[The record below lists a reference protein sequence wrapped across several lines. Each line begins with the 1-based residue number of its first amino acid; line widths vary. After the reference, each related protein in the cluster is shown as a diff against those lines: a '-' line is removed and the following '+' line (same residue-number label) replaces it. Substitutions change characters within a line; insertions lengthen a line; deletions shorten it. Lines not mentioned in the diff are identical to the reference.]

1 MYLFLVNVFF
11 MWWFY
16 RSLVNTDYTDKR
28 IIWFLDGMMFSL
40 NFACVLLHFWGQIM
54 KTVLEFPYYLDA
66 WLYCYKN
73 NINHVQ
79 SIQKKDFRTWLV
91 QF

>member
-1 MYLFLVNVFF
+1 
-11 MWWFY
+11 
-16 RSLVNTDYTDKR
+16 
-28 IIWFLDGMMFSL
+28 
-40 NFACVLLHFWGQIM
+40 M

-91 QF
+91 RF